1 VYLVQI
7 GMILYSVISGDDAQ
21 LTSAYIQLILNGI
34 QIGSMFIFSILL
46 AFRLVY
52 GICQ

>member
-7 GMILYSVISGDDAQ
+7 GMILYSIISGDGAQ

-34 QIGSMFIFSILL
+34 QVGSMLIFSILL
-46 AFRLVY
+46 AVRLVY